1 MKIKGVLIDLDG
13 VMYNNEDI
21 IPGAVETIKWLR
33 DQCIPFLFV
42 TNTTRMNTAAIAR
55 HMNGLGIRSV
65 PDEIISPPGAAA
77 AYMKQHQFTSYHLL
91 AHQELNIAFKD
102 LEETDD
108 SPNVVIVGDLGDILT
123 FDRIDFAFRLLM
135 GGADLLALHKDRF
148 WQTEQGL
155 RMDTGAMVTALEY
168 ASGKTAT
175 VVGKPE
181 RPFFDMAIKT
191 LGLPPNQVVMIG
203 DSIETDIGGA
213 QRAGIEA
220 ILVRTGNYQF
230 LSESESGVIP
240 DHMIDSIADL
250 PVLFS

>member
-1 MKIKGVLIDLDG
+1 
-13 VMYNNEDI
+13 
-21 IPGAVETIKWLR
+21 
-33 DQCIPFLFV
+33 
-42 TNTTRMNTAAIAR
+42 
-55 HMNGLGIRSV
+55 
-65 PDEIISPPGAAA
+65 
-77 AYMKQHQFTSYHLL
+77 
-91 AHQELNIAFKD
+91 
-102 LEETDD
+102 
-108 SPNVVIVGDLGDILT
+108 
-123 FDRIDFAFRLLM
+123 
-135 GGADLLALHKDRF
+135 
-148 WQTEQGL
+148 
-155 RMDTGAMVTALEY
+155 
-168 ASGKTAT
+168 
-175 VVGKPE
+175 VGKPE